1 MCPLLAFALER
12 SNNMRYMTYV
22 MAWCLI
28 LCIDNKI
35 RPSQAILDEILSMG
49 LDKRIARAVR
59 FLMAADVD
67 SEVKN
72 GGLGGWGSPAPT
84 KPFLIYKVSNAICD
98 DARNGLLGAT
108 HASKFTEGEFAV
120 ARALR
125 TGVEDRYFERCM
137 DAADVLDEVG
147 VQARPQRR
155 KSGQSGQ
162 TRRPSPFSR
171 RRLL

>member
-1 MCPLLAFALER
+1 
-12 SNNMRYMTYV
+12 MRYMTYV

-35 RPSQAILDEILSMG
+35 RPSQAILDEILDMEI
-49 LDKRIARAVR
+49 DKRIDAAVR
-59 FLMAADVD
+59 FLMAADAG

-72 GGLGGWGSPAPT
+72 GGFGGWGSPAPT

-108 HASKFTEGEFAV
+108 HASKFTEEEFAV
-120 ARALR
+120 AHALR
-125 TGVEDRYFERCM
+125 TGVEDRYFERCIV
-137 DAADVLDEVG
+137 AADVLDDVFFDDEVG

-171 RRLL
+171 RRPL

>member
-1 MCPLLAFALER
+1 
-12 SNNMRYMTYV
+12 MRYMTYV

-35 RPSQAILDEILSMG
+35 RPSQAILDEILDMEI
-49 LDKRIARAVR
+49 DKRIDAAVR

-72 GGLGGWGSPAPT
+72 GGWAGLGPAPT

-108 HASKFTEGEFAV
+108 HASKFTEEEFAV
-120 ARALR
+120 AHALR